1 MRILDCEQSN
11 RGVWT
16 CPASET
22 ATLQTELDEAVA
34 EVASLKAQVST
45 LTTERN
51 SYLHGYIA
59 ENAII
64 AEQNAALVQL
74 KLAVYYLNQQ
84 VAKCRANQ
92 GMC

>member
-1 MRILDCEQSN
+1 MN
-11 RGVWT
+11 
-16 CPASET
+16 
-22 ATLQTELDEAVA
+22 
-34 EVASLKAQVST
+34 ASLTV
-45 LTTERN
+45 ERI

-74 KLAVYYLNQQ
+74 KLDVYWLNAL

-92 GMC
+92 GMCWNN